1 MKKRQFGFDDFDG
14 DLYDGG
20 LYGGGLDFFGSGAG
34 GASPQTASEGV
45 SPEVAADGD
54 ETGELYFSL
63 FSIFLDSR
71 LILLSPD
78 TLASPVDGQEVEP
91 GKLYSFLFDFLS
103 SLIVELMRF
112 GSFP

>member
-1 MKKRQFGFDDFDG
+1 MKKRQFGFGDSDG
-14 DLYDGG
+14 DLSDGGLYDGG
-20 LYGGGLDFFGSGAG
+20 LDFFGAG

-45 SPEVAADGD
+45 SPEVTADGD

-63 FSIFLDSR
+63 FSLFRDSR

-78 TLASPVDGQEVEP
+78 TLASPVDGQVEP
-91 GKLYSFLFDFLS
+91 GQLYSFLFDFLS

>member
-1 MKKRQFGFDDFDG
+1 MKKRQFGFGDFDG

-20 LYGGGLDFFGSGAG
+20 LYDGGLDFFGSGAG
-34 GASPQTASEGV
+34 GTSPQTASEGV
-45 SPEVAADGD
+45 SPEVTADGD

-63 FSIFLDSR
+63 FSLFRDSR

-78 TLASPVDGQEVEP
+78 TLASPVDGQVEP
-91 GKLYSFLFDFLS
+91 GQLYSFLFDFLS